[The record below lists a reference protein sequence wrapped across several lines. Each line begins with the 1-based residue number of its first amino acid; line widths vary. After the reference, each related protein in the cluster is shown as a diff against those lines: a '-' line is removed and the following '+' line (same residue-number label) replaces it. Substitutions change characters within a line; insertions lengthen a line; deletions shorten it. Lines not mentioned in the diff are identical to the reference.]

1 MDVLKLLQDQHDE
14 VKQLFKRLEQAEGS
28 QGRQLFETL
37 RAKLTLHEELEETYF
52 YPALKGD
59 EAARDLVL
67 EGYQEH
73 HVMDVLLGEIERL
86 APDSEAWQP
95 KVKVLQENTEHHI
108 EEEEG
113 ELFPAVRKIWKTDK
127 REQVGRQM
135 QQLISE
141 RRTQERHAA

>member
-1 MDVLKLLQDQHDE
+1 MDVLKLLEDQHDE

-37 RAKLTLHEELEETYF
+37 RAKLQLHEELEETYF
-52 YPALKGD
+52 YPALKRD

-95 KVKVLQENTEHHI
+95 KLKVLQENTEHHI

-113 ELFPAVRKIWKTDK
+113 ELFPAVRKIWKTDT

-135 QQLISE
+135 EQLVSE
-141 RRTQERHAA
+141 RRSQERHAA